1 MAASSAAAALAP
13 ATTTA
18 AATVAT
24 ATTSAT
30 VTAAAAAVAAATTT
44 AAAATTGGTS
54 FAWASLIDRQGST
67 FHGLTVELRDGS
79 LSVRF
84 SAHRDKGEAAGL
96 AGEFILHERDFGD
109 RAGL

>member
-24 ATTSAT
+24 AAATT
-30 VTAAAAAVAAATTT
+30 VTAATTAVAAAATTT
-44 AAAATTGGTS
+44 ATGGTS
-54 FAWASLIDRQGST
+54 FARASLIDRQRST
-67 FHGLTVELRDGS
+67 FHGLAVELRDGS

>member
-24 ATTSAT
+24 ATSAT

-54 FAWASLIDRQGST
+54 FAWASLIDRQRSA
-67 FHGLTVELRDGS
+67 FHGLAVELRDGS

-84 SAHRDKGEAAGL
+84 SAHRDKGKAAGL